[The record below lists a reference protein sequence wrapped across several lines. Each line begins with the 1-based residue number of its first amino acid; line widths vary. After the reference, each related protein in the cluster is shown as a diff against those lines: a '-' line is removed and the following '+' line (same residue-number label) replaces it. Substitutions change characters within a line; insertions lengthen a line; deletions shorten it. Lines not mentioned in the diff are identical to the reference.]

1 MSDTFDQHRT
11 LNPKH
16 MDHLSS
22 LFPHAINFLGGMQR
36 PENGYNISVCHNF
49 EDDMDVDQV
58 HHWKV
63 EIVIMFL
70 H

>member
-22 LFPHAINFLGGMQR
+22 LFSHAINLLGGMQR
-36 PENGYNISVCHNF
+36 PENGYNISVYHNF

-63 EIVIMFL
+63 EIVTIFL